1 MKNFIAILL
10 TVLSLTFAKTASAQQ
25 WFAVNAQVQVNQLN
39 VAGVVYNNFGGRIM
53 CRGFVTGF
61 TYRGLSLY
69 GYFNNVVI
77 YPGQYAYAYAYTNAM
92 DPFVNANS
100 NVQCVWF

>member
-1 MKNFIAILL
+1 MKTFFLILV
-10 TVLSLTFAKTASAQQ
+10 TVFSLSFSKATFAQQ

-39 VAGVVYNNFGGRIM
+39 VTGAVYNNFGGRVM
-53 CRGFVTGF
+53 CQGVVTGY

-69 GYFNNVVI
+69 AYFNNVVI
-77 YPGQYAYAYAYTNAM
+77 YPGQYAYAYAYTNTM

-100 NVQCVWF
+100 NVQCIAY